1 MEANDEN
8 LEHFEPAPPT
18 ETRKAGDIRGSPM
31 MTSALSLSA
40 DELDRQDMA
49 RLVAGHD
56 ASLNDLMDRHSEKL
70 FHYLC
75 RIVLDETDAA
85 ELAEETF
92 VKVYQK
98 RARFDGERKF
108 STWLYAIATNLARDR
123 LRWRQRRPEVSLE
136 AESPVTGQG
145 LHETLAEPGADPSE
159 ALVMAERAEMVRK
172 TVAGLPDEWRVPLV
186 LAEYEGRSHIEIGSI
201 LRCSAKAVEM
211 RIRRARQEL
220 RERLAPILAQYKE
233 TPR

>member
-1 MEANDEN
+1 VERPGGGERGLFSASSTV
-8 LEHFEPAPPT
+8 APP
-18 ETRKAGDIRGSPM
+18 SF
-31 MTSALSLSA
+31 SAS

-49 RLVAGHD
+49 QLAAGHD
-56 ASLNDLMDRHSEKL
+56 ASLNELMDRHGQKL

-92 VKVYQK
+92 VKIYQN
-98 RARFDGERKF
+98 RVRFDGKRKF

-159 ALVMAERAEMVRK
+159 ALVTAERAEMVRK
-172 TVAGLPDEWRVPLV
+172 TVAALPDEWRVPLV
-186 LAEYEGRSHIEIGSI
+186 LAEYEGRSQIEIGAI
-201 LRCSAKAVEM
+201 LSCSAKAVEM
-211 RIRRARQEL
+211 RIRRAREEL
-220 RERLAPILAQYKE
+220 RERLAPILAEYE
-233 TPR
+233 ERPR